1 VGKKNFLFFFIL
13 LASWADTIDK
23 LILPVKVQTDVAIKY
38 INKIHTVTIANPP
51 LLEGVLSNKGRQL

>member
-1 VGKKNFLFFFIL
+1 LIYSFFFKL
-13 LASWADTIDK
+13 LAPWANTINK
-23 LILPVKVQTDVAIKY
+23 FILPVRVQTDVAVKY